1 MKKLLLLTLVF
12 TMSYAVNAQIQSP
25 APSPSAK
32 LEQMVGLTKVNVDYS
47 RPAMRGRAIF
57 GNLVPFGKVWRT
69 GANSRTTVTFSDA
82 VVVGGKTL
90 KAGTYAIFTIPQANS
105 WEVVFYT
112 EHAGGGAPQE
122 LDESLVAARVMADV
136 MPLGMDIQSFTISI
150 DDVTNDS
157 AVLGL
162 LWEKSY
168 VGVKFNVPTDKTV
181 MASIERTMSGPG
193 ANDYFASAVY
203 YLNAGKDIQKAKE
216 WMDKAI
222 SMREKPAFWQLRQQ
236 SLIYA
241 AAGDKKGAIKIAEKS
256 LELSKA
262 APNADYVKMN
272 TESIAEWK
280 Q

>member
-12 TMSYAVNAQIQSP
+12 TMSYTVNAQIQAP

-32 LEQMVGLTKVNVDYS
+32 LEQVVGLTNVTVDYS
-47 RPAMRGRAIF
+47 RPAMRGRTIF

-69 GANSRTTVTFSDA
+69 GANLRTKISFSDA

-105 WEVVFYT
+105 WEVIFYS

-157 AVLGL
+157 AVLGI

-168 VGVKFNVPTDKTV
+168 VGVKFSVPTDKTV
-181 MASIERTMSGPG
+181 MSSIKRTMSGPG

-203 YLNAGKDIQKAKE
+203 FLNAGKDIQKAKT
-216 WMDKAI
+216 WIDKAI
-222 SMREKPAFWQLRQQ
+222 SMREEPAFWQLRQQ

-256 LELSKA
+256 LALSKEA
-262 APNADYVKMN
+262 GNADYVKMN